1 MDWCGTRAESS
12 DMTIRQEC
20 PSTSGKDV
28 RSAEPF
34 GGRSV
39 RRKGMHEFG
48 TDILLRI
55 FSRVNPAS
63 LAYCSAVCTAWHRVI
78 KTSPSLW
85 KVVYFLDLENLGAS
99 KDQCASTSSRSM
111 SDLDWKAC
119 YIEEDQKTRLVGPSS
134 YRTWKAHSGRVNCC
148 KMIMGLIA
156 SGSSDQ
162 TARIWCAETLQCLEQ
177 YKVPHKAPVVHIEF
191 DENKVIGAAGKEML
205 IWSRG
210 GNRRLLRNMGGH
222 AEICSMCHADPNL
235 VVGCADGTVRV
246 FDIYSGRCTQM
257 LRQHTEPV
265 KGVVMDSATQTM
277 ASGSSDGTVQL
288 YDAQSGQK
296 VSSLLRPSSMTGI
309 SCLQLSSANHL
320 LFAGAM
326 GGNLYC
332 FDLRKRK
339 TLWTT
344 RVGGS
349 ALTCMHCP
357 SYSDSVIATGG
368 FDGTVKVFKTDSGER
383 ITTTCEAR
391 RPSRLSP
398 SPILSIALGLTRI
411 VTAHTDSF
419 MTIYSL
425 GGKGGA

>member
-222 AEICSMCHADPNL
+222 AEICSMW
-235 VVGCADGTVRV
+235 
-246 FDIYSGRCTQM
+246 
-257 LRQHTEPV
+257 QHTEPV

-332 FDLRKRK
+332 FDLRYLVQEAKNLVDNTSWWK
-339 TLWTT
+339 CLD
-344 RVGGS
+344 VY
-349 ALTCMHCP
+349 ALP
-357 SYSDSVIATGG
+357 KLLGFGNSYWGI
-368 FDGTVKVFKTDSGER
+368 
-383 ITTTCEAR
+383 
-391 RPSRLSP
+391 
-398 SPILSIALGLTRI
+398 
-411 VTAHTDSF
+411 
-419 MTIYSL
+419 
-425 GGKGGA
+425 